1 MYLDFKVKIP
11 SDSPGITRKKIK
23 GATYIVDISQLQYT
37 LEKAGGYEFVIMMKG
52 MKQLVKSLVLEVKG
66 TFEENRRYSIRD
78 YKISGITI
86 KRQLYPSDETV

>member
-66 TFEENRRYSIRD
+66 TFEEDRRYSPGRTG
-78 YKISGITI
+78 S
-86 KRQLYPSDETV
+86 RSDRRVTPLRRSSSCR